1 MGTMTQEQTREIGGR
16 LRELRLRYKL
26 SMRKLAKLAGVTVSY
41 VSDVEAGHISPTLTT
56 LRKLLIALGTDL
68 GEFLAENGGQHL
80 GHVFR
85 GDRMR
90 AVTDQNH
97 TNTFILPRRLDI
109 HLEMLHETIMPSDQ
123 MPEFE
128 TLSSDEA
135 GYILEGELCLE
146 IEGDEPHRLGP
157 GDGFYVPAGRPLR
170 GYCATDEPVRF
181 VGVYHPPRY

>member
-1 MGTMTQEQTREIGGR
+1 MGQEHTKNVGGR

-41 VSDVEAGHISPTLTT
+41 VSDVEAGRISPTLTT
-56 LRKLLIALGTDL
+56 LRKLLIALDTDL
-68 GEFLAENGGQHL
+68 GEFLADNGGKHQ
-80 GHVFR
+80 GYVFR

-90 AVTDQNH
+90 SVTDQDH
-97 TNTFILPRRLDI
+97 TNLFILPRRLDI
-109 HLEMLHETIMPSDQ
+109 HLEVLHETIMPSDQ

-135 GYILEGELCLE
+135 GYVIEGQLCIE
-146 IEGDEPHRLGP
+146 IEGDEPQILGP

-170 GYCATDEPVRF
+170 GYCATEEPVRF
-181 VGVYHPPRY
+181 IGIYHPPRY